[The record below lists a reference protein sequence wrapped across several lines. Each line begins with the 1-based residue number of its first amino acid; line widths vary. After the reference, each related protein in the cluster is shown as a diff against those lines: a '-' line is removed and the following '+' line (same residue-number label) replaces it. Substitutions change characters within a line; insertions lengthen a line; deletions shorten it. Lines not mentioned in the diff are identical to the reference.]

1 VSLRPQEL
9 DFVSDQLA
17 SGRRFRILAIFDD
30 CTRECL
36 AAVADAMLRILNNGT
51 GRNFVTMHVFPETV
65 LPRTF
70 DFGATIDVELAIAQ
84 GEELARP

>member
-1 VSLRPQEL
+1 VPRSLDDRWSL

-36 AAVADAMLRILNNGT
+36 AAVADISLS
-51 GRNFVTMHVFPETV
+51 GRPCGA
-65 LPRTF
+65 RTRF
-70 DFGATIDVELAIAQ
+70 SDWQTQQAQ
-84 GEELARP
+84 DDRQRQWR

>member
-1 VSLRPQEL
+1 MAVPLIPNDRWSL

-36 AAVADAMLRILNNGT
+36 AAVADVSLS
-51 GRNFVTMHVFPETV
+51 GRRVARELDLLIATRGQAQDDRQRQWY
-65 LPRTF
+65 RT
-70 DFGATIDVELAIAQ
+70 DQ
-84 GEELARP
+84 